1 MSKLSDAAGMRYRV
15 NIREIEKSEDI
26 MSNYTQDDTSRGRT
40 IVRTSI
46 IGICANVFLAAF
58 KAFVGL
64 LTNSIAVVLDAVNNI
79 SDAASSLITI
89 IGTRLAERAPDK
101 KHPFG
106 YGRIEYLS
114 AMVISVIVL
123 YAGITSFVESVK
135 KIIAPAVPEYNI
147 AALVI
152 IAVGVVVKIVLGRYV
167 KAVGVKVNSD
177 SLVNSGED
185 ATLDSIISASTFVAA
200 IIYMVSGVSLEAW
213 LGAIISLVIV
223 KAGFEMIRETISQL
237 LGENTAPELAEAI
250 RENVLVFEEVR
261 GVYDLVLHN
270 YGPDTYTGSLHIEVD
285 DTCPATRI
293 DQLTREITES
303 VYLKNNILLTAIGI
317 YTKNTHDAGVNEIHD
332 RVSEIVL
339 AYDNV
344 SQIHGFYADLKEK
357 YMRFDTVISFDEED
371 RAALFNRVIDEVRKE
386 YPDYRI
392 VASLDT
398 EF

>member
-1 MSKLSDAAGMRYRV
+1 
-15 NIREIEKSEDI
+15 

-46 IGICANVFLAAF
+46 VGICANVFLAAF
-58 KAFVGL
+58 KASVGL

-89 IGTRLAERAPDK
+89 IGTKLAQRAPDK

-114 AMVISVIVL
+114 AMIISVIVL

-135 KIIAPAVPEYNI
+135 KIITPDVPEYNI
-147 AALVI
+147 VALVI

-213 LGAIISLVIV
+213 LGTIISLVII
-223 KAGFEMIRETISQL
+223 KAGFEMIRETISRL
-237 LGENTAPELAEAI
+237 LGENTASELSEAI
-250 RENVLVFEEVR
+250 RENVLAFEEVR

-317 YTKNTHDAGVNEIHD
+317 YTKNTLDAGVNGIRD

-371 RAALFNRVIDEVRKE
+371 RAALFNRVVDEVRKE

>member
-1 MSKLSDAAGMRYRV
+1 
-15 NIREIEKSEDI
+15 
-26 MSNYTQDDTSRGRT
+26 MSNYKQDDTSRGRT

-135 KIIAPAVPEYNI
+135 KIIEPDVPEYNI
-147 AALVI
+147 EALVI

-200 IIYMVSGVSLEAW
+200 IIYMMSGVSLEAW

-237 LGENTAPELAEAI
+237 LGENTAPELSEAI
-250 RENVLVFEEVR
+250 RENVLAFEEVH

-293 DQLTREITES
+293 DQLIREITES